1 MAKGPTKAQI
11 HAVQKALYEPTRLE
25 HMRHLR
31 MEIGRTMNFNQEV
44 QLPPTDV
51 RYPGGSG
58 PQWFYPDTGKV
69 DDLVLQGA
77 NLCDEMAQALLAVRA
92 AVGKVDFP
100 ASDKH
105 HMMAGIQAEAASWS
119 ARGRA
124 WRAASKPNVDA
135 LVAEISGHLETGIA
149 EAAHVQHYFKPYLEV
164 VK

>member
-1 MAKGPTKAQI
+1 MAKGPTKAQV
-11 HAVQKALYEPTRLE
+11 HAVQKALYEPARLK
-25 HMRHLR
+25 HMRQLR
-31 MEIGRTMNFNQEV
+31 MEISLAMNLNQEA

-51 RYPGGSG
+51 RYPAGSG
-58 PQWFYPDTGKV
+58 PQWFYPDTGDV

-77 NLCDEMAQALLAVRA
+77 HLCDQMAHALLAIRA
-92 AVGKVDFP
+92 DVAKIDFP

-124 WRAASKPNVDA
+124 WRAASKPDVEA
-135 LVAEISGHLETGIA
+135 LVAGISGHLQTGIA

-164 VK
+164 VQ